1 MVIENWKQSWK
12 LFSVQALAVAG
23 VIPAI
28 WAGLPDHIKAIIP
41 ASWMG
46 SITALVA
53 VCGIIGRLVKQP
65 AATNSQTQ

>member
-28 WAGLPDHIKAIIP
+28 WAGLG
-41 ASWMG
+41 W
-46 SITALVA
+46 
-53 VCGIIGRLVKQP
+53 
-65 AATNSQTQ
+65 AA